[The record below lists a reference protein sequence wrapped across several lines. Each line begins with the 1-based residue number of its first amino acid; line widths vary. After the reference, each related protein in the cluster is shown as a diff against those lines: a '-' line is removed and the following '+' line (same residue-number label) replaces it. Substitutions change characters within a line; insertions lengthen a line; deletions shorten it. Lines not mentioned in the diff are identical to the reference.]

1 MKVLTLL
8 ERVLIWPSRNQI
20 SILTIPTL
28 IIVALALLS
37 TSNHNAKAQQGSRD
51 EVRIELTSSGFT
63 PTEVRHAPGRFAIAV
78 ENTTLSGE
86 YMLRLKAEDGTLL
99 NEFQVQKGSSAWTI
113 NLQTG
118 TYVLTETDHPQWTC
132 RIVIQ

>member
-1 MKVLTLL
+1 MKVLTVLQ
-8 ERVLIWPSRNQI
+8 RTLIWPSRNQI

-28 IIVALALLS
+28 IILALALLS
-37 TSNHNAKAQQGSRD
+37 TSDHNAIAQQGGRD

-63 PTEVRHAPGRFAIAV
+63 PNELQHAPGRFAIAV
-78 ENTTLSGE
+78 ENTTLPGE
-86 YMLRLKAEDGTLL
+86 YMLRLKAEDGTVL

-118 TYVLTETDHPQWTC
+118 TYVLTEANHPQWTC